1 MIIRY
6 KPNGFDSCGMMTANG
21 VFTNPIFAYIRNS
34 GTVMTVDGIDMKIR
48 VIHSSILR
56 PGNLMV
62 AMAYPAKAARMVE
75 PKPATTA

>member
-1 MIIRY
+1 
-6 KPNGFDSCGMMTANG
+6 
-21 VFTNPIFAYIRNS
+21 
-34 GTVMTVDGIDMKIR
+34 MTVDGIDMKIR